1 MFETIKNEDS
11 MILSVAM
18 DADIEAARPWIEAVS
33 HDFITL
39 IDQNHLLSSL
49 YNMFNVPQAV
59 WIDETGRV
67 VRPVETGGSL
77 DVVKE
82 YDQTIPGYKPEVAER
97 AARAKS
103 IYIQAVKDWAVNGKA
118 SPHLFSPVVARNRVP
133 AMTTKIATAHAK
145 SQLGQYLKRNGRAD
159 EADAIFAECR
169 ELHPDSWNIYRE
181 TTGRTATGL
190 AAGEEFW
197 ARAKGLGDKQYY
209 VTIDMEGMP
218 N

>member
-181 TTGRTATGL
+181 TTWRTATGL